1 MVSMV
6 QDRIYPKLLI
16 HINSFIKKDINT
28 LYIRSERLILIKIK
42 GFLPKLT
49 HNLILTPNLYPN
61 LNQMQN

>member
-42 GFLPKLT
+42 IKININGT
-49 HNLILTPNLYPN
+49 NLLSGSH
-61 LNQMQN
+61 